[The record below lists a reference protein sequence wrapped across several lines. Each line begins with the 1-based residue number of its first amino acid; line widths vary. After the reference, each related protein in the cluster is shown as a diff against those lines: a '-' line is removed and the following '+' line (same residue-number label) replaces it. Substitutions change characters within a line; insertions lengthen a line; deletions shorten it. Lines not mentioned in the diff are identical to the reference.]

1 MENTC
6 LQATELSGI
15 QSCLWLS
22 NKTEFTNPLIFQL
35 FVPGDFQEVYRARYE
50 LARYFQ
56 AGGDKWLADHFFE
69 TCLQTSG
76 QVTNDG
82 GKMQAEGYSNV
93 ALAEEEN
100 GKYMYLNYI

>member
-1 MENTC
+1 MQTIISSKYTC
-6 LQATELSGI
+6 IFFCKSSG
-15 QSCLWLS
+15 
-22 NKTEFTNPLIFQL
+22 EFP
-35 FVPGDFQEVYRARYE
+35 EVYRARYE

-56 AGGDKWLADHFFE
+56 AAGDKWLSDHFYE

-82 GKMQAEGYSNV
+82 GKMQAEGYCNV

-100 GKYMYLNYI
+100 GKLCEI